1 MQRRKL
7 VDENFENRNKHEW
20 GENEGDAGWM
30 PKVAT
35 SLIGRWRKPIACRG
49 RVTWL
54 PPHCHSQ
61 FYFCFFFSLFLFF
74 FFFFFFFVFFY
85 HHYLF
90 FFFFVLNCFRG
101 SDWLGLGNGQS
112 IVYWAPSGLFW
123 RCWANR
129 DSKSANPRSRVNS
142 RWQTARMKRASF
154 TAAAARHPH
163 NQKSPSGRIR
173 LKSVEWVIHSAHGER
188 FDTINQ

>member
-1 MQRRKL
+1 MGREWRRRWMNAKGGN
-7 VDENFENRNKHEW
+7 VADRSMAQANRVPWPGHVT
-20 GENEGDAGWM
+20 AAAL
-30 PKVAT
+30 PQSVLLLLLLFT
-35 SLIGRWRKPIACRG
+35 LSL
-49 RVTWL
+49 
-54 PPHCHSQ
+54 
-61 FYFCFFFSLFLFF
+61 LFLLLLLLCF
-74 FFFFFFFVFFY
+74 FFY
-85 HHYLF
+85 HHYLL